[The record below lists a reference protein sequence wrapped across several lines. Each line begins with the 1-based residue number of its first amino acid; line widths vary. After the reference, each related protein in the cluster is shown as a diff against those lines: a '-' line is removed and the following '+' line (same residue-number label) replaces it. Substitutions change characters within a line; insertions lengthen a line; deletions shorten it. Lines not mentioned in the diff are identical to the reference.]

1 MAFGLFKNRKK
12 AKVEKKLDRAASSK
26 RTQGGGL
33 RRKKTA
39 QAELDKRGIKS
50 TAQKEKEAK
59 KATADKKRLEGAQER
74 VKTATGRNK
83 AAAKKTIAR
92 STAST
97 STTTKSKP
105 KSKSTSKPKSRSKMT
120 ALERRKAQRKLAS
133 DIYNRR

>member
-1 MAFGLFKNRKK
+1 MVLGLFKNRKK

-33 RRKKTA
+33 RRKKQA

-59 KATADKKRLEGAQER
+59 KAAADKKRLEGAQQR

-92 STAST
+92 ITAST
-97 STTTKSKP
+97 TATKSKST
-105 KSKSTSKPKSRSKMT
+105 KGTSKPKSRKVMT
-120 ALERRKAQRKLAS
+120 ALEKKKAQRKLAADLYS
-133 DIYNRR
+133 KRNK